1 MCKSRL
7 FLCCILALSTFGL
20 PAFAKGPSG
29 QTPATEQVCDGLKAG
44 DVTKGLYGLCVAFCE
59 ARDLAAESATIKSHE
74 GRAAT
79 DWSSRRERFLADYNK
94 KKRAADPDMPCLPVA
109 APAPQPSCPC
119 WSAAEADAI
128 DGVLSDGSTATG
140 WSASSSASSA
150 CSKDPLTYIQETG
163 TVNSQSEVA
172 LIEAID
178 SPQYPQHMCL
188 YAIRANGTL
197 FMFSLSLEGGNLTAE
212 QLADC
217 KTDVLARQAAMNL
230 CQPIP

>member
-29 QTPATEQVCDGLKAG
+29 QTPATEQVCDGLKAEG
-44 DVTKGLYGLCVAFCE
+44 VTKGLYGLCVAFCE
-59 ARDLAAESATIKSHE
+59 AQHYAAESPTKQSQEKIL
-74 GRAAT
+74 
-79 DWSSRRERFLADYNK
+79 DNYNK
-94 KKRAADPDMPCLPVA
+94 KRQANDPTMPCLPVA
-109 APAPQPSCPC
+109 APASRPSCPC
-119 WSAAEADAI
+119 WSAAEAGAI

-140 WSASSSASSA
+140 WSALSSAPSA

-178 SPQYPQHMCL
+178 SPQYPKHMCV
-188 YAIRANGTL
+188 YAKRLNGTL
-197 FMFSLSLEGGNLTAE
+197 SIFSLSVEDGNLTAE

-217 KTDVLARQAAMNL
+217 KADVLARQADMDL
-230 CQPIP
+230 CQSIP